1 MSETPPFP
9 NIVYGHHERG
19 FALASMR
26 GPTLSRDYTQCDLA
40 TKLEDW
46 PDERFWGTEGAVSTE
61 HC

>member
-1 MSETPPFP
+1 
-9 NIVYGHHERG
+9 
-19 FALASMR
+19 MR